1 MDFWQRLSSTVSNRV
16 SKKIQFFF
24 DTESKLKK
32 IFGEAASRLRVLAE
46 PTNDQVSVLV
56 EPTDDQISARAYQL
70 WEEAGKPIGNDQEFW
85 NRAKEELGVVEC
97 KNQ

>member
-1 MDFWQRLSSTVSNRV
+1 M
-16 SKKIQFFF
+16 
-24 DTESKLKK
+24 KK
-32 IFGEAASRLRVLAE
+32 IFGEAVSRFRAE

-85 NRAKEELGVVEC
+85 NRAKEELTQSGVV
-97 KNQ
+97 